1 MKLTNKKLGQS
12 LLKDQISIKKI
23 VEVISPKKEDNI
35 VEVGPGLGAITT
47 LLQKNVGNL
56 TLIEID
62 HFFVKILKK
71 KFYKQNITITECNAL
86 KYNLRKSV
94 RYSGD
99 FLRICGNLPFN
110 IGSNFIYYVM
120 KFINLVQDM
129 HFLL

>member
-71 KFYKQNITITECNAL
+71 KILQT
-86 KYNLRKSV
+86 KYYN
-94 RYSGD
+94 Y
-99 FLRICGNLPFN
+99 
-110 IGSNFIYYVM
+110 
-120 KFINLVQDM
+120 
-129 HFLL
+129 